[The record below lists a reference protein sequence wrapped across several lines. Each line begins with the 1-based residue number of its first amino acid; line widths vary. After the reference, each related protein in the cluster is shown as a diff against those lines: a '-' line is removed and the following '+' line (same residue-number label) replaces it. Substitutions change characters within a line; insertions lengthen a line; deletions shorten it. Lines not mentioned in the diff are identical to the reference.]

1 MMMESEI
8 LDKNKVNSNIE
19 IPFDVLRLRKEFPI
33 LDQNIN
39 GNRLVYFDNA
49 ATNQKPQSVINTIS
63 DYYKTINS
71 NVHRGVHSLSEKA
84 TEAYEEAREK
94 VSRFINADSVK
105 EIIFTKGT
113 TEGVNLVASSF
124 GEIILKDGDEVI
136 ISQMEHHSNMVPWQI
151 LCEKKNA
158 VLKYIPVNEEGE
170 LIMDEFEKMI
180 NEKVKLI
187 SVVYV
192 SNSLGTINPVK
203 EIIDIAHRHNIPVML
218 DAAQAAPHMKIDVK
232 YLDCDFLAFSG
243 HKVYGPTGIGVL
255 YAKEKFLDMM
265 FPYQSGGEMI
275 KSVTYDR
282 TVFNDLPYKFEAGT
296 PNIEGAI
303 GLGAAI
309 DFVNE
314 LGHDNI
320 CSYETELL
328 AYGNRKLEELGGIRF
343 IGTAKNKASV
353 ISFLVEGV
361 HPYDTGTILD
371 QLGIA
376 VRTGFHCTQPL
387 IEQRYKLPGTV
398 RASFAVYNTKEEIDR
413 MTDGLSKVKSMFL

>member
-39 GNRLVYFDNA
+39 ANRLVYFDNA

-84 TEAYEEAREK
+84 TSAYEEAREK
-94 VSRFINADSVK
+94 ARKFINAESVK

-124 GEIILKDGDEVI
+124 GEIILKEGDEVI

-158 VLKYIPVNEEGE
+158 VLKFIPVNEEGE

-203 EIIDIAHRHNIPVML
+203 EIIDIAHRHDIPVIL

-265 FPYQSGGEMI
+265 LPYQSGGEMI

-309 DFVNE
+309 DFVNN

-320 CSYETELL
+320 SLYETELL
-328 AYGNRKLEELGGIRF
+328 KYGNRKLEELGGIRF
-343 IGTAKNKASV
+343 IGTAKEKASV
-353 ISFLVEGV
+353 ISFLIDGV

-413 MTDGLSKVKSMFL
+413 MIDGLSKVKSMFL

>member
-84 TEAYEEAREK
+84 TEAYEEAREN
-94 VSRFINADSVK
+94 VRRFLNADSIN

-113 TEGVNLVASSF
+113 TESVNLVASSF
-124 GEIILKDGDEVI
+124 GEIILKEGDEVI

-151 LCEKKNA
+151 LCEKKKA
-158 VLKYIPVNEEGE
+158 VLKYIPVNEAGE

-218 DAAQAAPHMKIDVK
+218 DAAQAAPHLKIDVK
-232 YLDCDFLAFSG
+232 YLECDFLAFSG

-255 YAKEKFLDMM
+255 YAKEKLLEIML
-265 FPYQSGGEMI
+265 PYQSGGEMI
-275 KSVTYDR
+275 KSVTYDK

-303 GLGAAI
+303 GLGAAT
-309 DFVNE
+309 DFLIE
-314 LGHDNI
+314 LGHENI
-320 CSYETELL
+320 SRYETELL
-328 AYGNRKLEELGGIRF
+328 EYGNRKLEELGGIKF

-376 VRTGFHCTQPL
+376 VRTGLHCTQPL
-387 IEQRYKLPGTV
+387 IEQRYNLPGTV

-413 MTDGLSKVKSMFL
+413 MRDGLLKVKKMFL

>member
-1 MMMESEI
+1 MIMESEI
-8 LDKNKVNSNIE
+8 LDKNKVISNIE
-19 IPFDVLRLRKEFPI
+19 IPFDVLKLRKEFPI

-94 VSRFINADSVK
+94 VRRFLNADSIN

-113 TEGVNLVASSF
+113 TESVNLVASSF
-124 GEIILKDGDEVI
+124 GEIILKEGDEVI

-151 LCEKKNA
+151 LCEKKKA
-158 VLKYIPVNEEGE
+158 VLKYIPVNEAGE

-218 DAAQAAPHMKIDVK
+218 DAAQAAPHLKIDVK
-232 YLDCDFLAFSG
+232 YLECDFLAFSG

-255 YAKEKFLDMM
+255 YAKEKLLEIML
-265 FPYQSGGEMI
+265 PYQSGGEMI
-275 KSVTYDR
+275 KSVTYDK

-309 DFVNE
+309 DFLIE
-314 LGHDNI
+314 LGHENI
-320 CSYETELL
+320 SRYETELL
-328 AYGNRKLEELGGIRF
+328 EYGNRKLEELGGIKF

-387 IEQRYKLPGTV
+387 IEQRYNLPGTV

-413 MTDGLSKVKSMFL
+413 MRDGLLKVKKMFL

>member
-1 MMMESEI
+1 MESDI
-8 LDKNKVNSNIE
+8 LEKNTVKSNTV
-19 IPFDVLRLRKEFPI
+19 IPLDVHKLRKEFPA
-33 LDQNIN
+33 LAQKIN
-39 GNRLVYFDNA
+39 NNPLVYFDNA
-49 ATNQKPQSVINTIS
+49 ATNQKPVSVINSIKN
-63 DYYKTINS
+63 YYETVNS
-71 NVHRGVHSLSEKA
+71 NVHRGAHFLSRKA
-84 TEAYEEAREK
+84 TEAFEEAREK
-94 VSRFINADSVK
+94 ARKFINAGSVK

-124 GEIILKDGDEVI
+124 GEIILKAGDEVI

-158 VLKYIPVNEEGE
+158 VLKYIPVNDAGE
-170 LIMDEFEKMI
+170 LIMDDFERMI

-203 EIIDIAHRHNIPVML
+203 EIIDIAHRHNIPVMI
-218 DAAQAAPHMKIDVK
+218 DAAQAAPHLKIDVK
-232 YLDCDFLAFSG
+232 HLDCDFLAFSG
-243 HKVYGPTGIGVL
+243 HKVYGPTGIGIL

-265 FPYQSGGEMI
+265 LPYQSGGEMI
-275 KSVTYDR
+275 RTVTYDK
-282 TVFNDLPYKFEAGT
+282 TDYNELPYKFEAGT
-296 PNIEGAI
+296 PNIEGAVA
-303 GLGAAI
+303 LGAAI

-314 LGHDNI
+314 IGLDNI
-320 CSYETELL
+320 SRHESELL
-328 AYGNRKLEELGGIRF
+328 EYGSRKLEDLGGISI
-343 IGTAKNKASV
+343 IGTAKEKAGV
-353 ISFLVEGV
+353 ISFLVDGV

-387 IEQRYKLPGTV
+387 IEQRYQLPGTV

-413 MTDGLSKVKSMFL
+413 MAEGLLKVKKMFL

>member
-1 MMMESEI
+1 MIMESEI
-8 LDKNKVNSNIE
+8 LYKNKVISNIE
-19 IPFDVLRLRKEFPI
+19 IPFDVLKLRKEFPI

-84 TEAYEEAREK
+84 TEAYEEAREN
-94 VSRFINADSVK
+94 VRRFLNADSIK

-113 TEGVNLVASSF
+113 TESVNLVASSF
-124 GEIILKDGDEVI
+124 GEIILKEGDEVI

-151 LCEKKNA
+151 LCEKKKA
-158 VLKYIPVNEEGE
+158 VLKYIPVNEAGE

-218 DAAQAAPHMKIDVK
+218 DAAQAAPHLKIDVK
-232 YLDCDFLAFSG
+232 YLECDFLAFSG

-255 YAKEKFLDMM
+255 YAKEKLLEIML
-265 FPYQSGGEMI
+265 PYQSGGEMI
-275 KSVTYDR
+275 KSVTYDK

-309 DFVNE
+309 DFLIE
-314 LGHDNI
+314 LGHENI
-320 CSYETELL
+320 SRYETELL
-328 AYGNRKLEELGGIRF
+328 EYGNRKLEELGGIKF

-387 IEQRYKLPGTV
+387 IEQRYNLPGTV

-413 MTDGLSKVKSMFL
+413 MRDGLLKVKKMFL